1 MRNHA
6 RDRSHAR
13 EVKFVASEEDCPFCK
28 SALWIV
34 ETRVRHVQ
42 MLDELVRLEL
52 KGKKCSSPSCEHAM
66 LRYRPPE
73 EGRLVLKAHEF
84 GLDVAILAGE
94 QHLRENV
101 SIPRI
106 HKLLRQERGV
116 PICERS
122 VGNLIDD
129 YVALC
134 ECVAGD
140 TDRLRTR
147 LKGQGAIVLSVDG
160 VQYDD
165 RSPVLYVQREVL
177 SGEVLYAERRLA
189 RAADD
194 LVPMLERTRD
204 LARDIGVPIIGI
216 VSDKERS
223 LVPAIARVFP
233 GVPHEYCQQHYLG
246 NLAKPLKEDNQ
257 RLEEASRDVV
267 TALRDVRRTVE
278 RRSAAGRPSDP
289 ARPPEGS
296 REPAPSLAVGPAS
309 SSPDL
314 VTDSSSEAPTT
325 GLPDRDPQS
334 GPPPLATPLPA
345 LFDPATRG
353 DSAPTSAGS
362 TPPVPAASDDA
373 AVADALALAGTTVG
387 AVSGRATLDP
397 PGLKR
402 FQRLQEVRT
411 AAEQAAKKR
420 GLRPADGL

>member
-6 RDRSHAR
+6 RNLSHAR
-13 EVKFVASEEDCPFCK
+13 EVKFVAPEKVCAFCE

-42 MLDELVRLEL
+42 TLDELLRVVL
-52 KGKKCSSPSCEHAM
+52 KGKKCSSATCEHTG

-84 GLDVAILAGE
+84 GLDVVLWAGE
-94 QHLRENV
+94 KHLHQNV

-106 HKLLRQERGV
+106 HKSLREERAV
-116 PICERS
+116 AICERS

-147 LKGQGAIVLSVDG
+147 LKGQGAIALSVDG

-165 RSPVLYVQREVL
+165 RSPVLYVQRDVL

-189 RAADD
+189 RAAED
-194 LVPMLERTRD
+194 LMPMLERSRD

-223 LVPAIARVFP
+223 LVPAIAKVFP
-233 GVPHEYCQQHYLG
+233 DIPHQYCQQHYLG

-257 RLEEASRDVV
+257 RLEEAAREVV

-278 RRSAAGRPSDP
+278 RRGAAAPLPDE
-289 ARPPEGS
+289 ARAAEGS
-296 REPAPSLAVGPAS
+296 RGPAPSL
-309 SSPDL
+309 
-314 VTDSSSEAPTT
+314 
-325 GLPDRDPQS
+325 
-334 GPPPLATPLPA
+334 
-345 LFDPATRG
+345 
-353 DSAPTSAGS
+353 
-362 TPPVPAASDDA
+362 PAASDDA
-373 AVADALALAGTTVG
+373 KIADALALAGTTVG

-402 FQRLQEVRT
+402 FERLQEVRR

-420 GLRPADGL
+420 GLRAAAGL